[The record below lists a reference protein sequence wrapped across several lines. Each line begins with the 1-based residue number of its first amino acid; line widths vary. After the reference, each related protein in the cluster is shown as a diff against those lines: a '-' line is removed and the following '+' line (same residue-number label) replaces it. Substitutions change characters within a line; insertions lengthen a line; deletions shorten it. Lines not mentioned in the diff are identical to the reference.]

1 MRLYGGLLG
10 DSNAFALAVIGK
22 EEYREKGEWG
32 RREEAELT
40 QTI

>member
-32 RREEAELT
+32 RREGAELT
-40 QTI
+40 KTI

>member
-22 EEYREKGEWG
+22 GEYREQGEWG
-32 RREEAELT
+32 RHEAAELT
-40 QTI
+40 KNI